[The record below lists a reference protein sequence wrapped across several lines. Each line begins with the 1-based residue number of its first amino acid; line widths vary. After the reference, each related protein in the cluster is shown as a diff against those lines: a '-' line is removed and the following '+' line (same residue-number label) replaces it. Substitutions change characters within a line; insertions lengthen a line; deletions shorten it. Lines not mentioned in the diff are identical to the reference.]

1 IYTYPTDEEKFVLLP
16 CKSVYTVGRL
26 STDLIIQED
35 LSVSRTHV
43 KLYLSGKDNDTLQV
57 EDLDSRYG
65 TFIYQR
71 NGKEAKKIATRT
83 RTPLNAGIRLRF
95 GGNTSV
101 WQVTQLKLVTTASA
115 LTRLQVQEL
124 EQLLKPLG
132 GVVSLNW
139 TEECSHLTMNEASVT
154 VKLLHALLENKP
166 IVTFAFWRKL
176 LQVAQ
181 STHVKEGWPQPKD
194 YQPTNMDVKWRPERT
209 TLFAGKTFVFMN
221 RKHLEIYGA
230 VVQKAGAACK
240 DLKSGVRKVFLTKK
254 DVIVIQYVPSTQSQ
268 ATESFNS
275 IQGKY
280 SPVTSVIS
288 SVEIL
293 EQAGLRIIQEYE
305 IGMALLHCS
314 IKEFCNPSHKFT
326 NDSLPATE
334 SVTSSMDFNSS
345 ILAPNTERSVGRSS
359 AEVFSELTVPESDVP
374 QEPKRTAQKRHHVAV
389 ILESSDEEQEKAAS
403 KRAKHVL
410 QKKPM
415 GNDKKHAIQKNSSDE
430 DEPPP
435 PNPKKKQKVFCVDSS
450 DEENNNDA
458 EKPIESSAP
467 RPNIPEARKTPEL
480 DIIDHVNL
488 ATKKPVPVTRTSP
501 RLKANTDAKNI
512 TNNQAKQPVGQTKRP
527 VLLDALDHDEDDD
540 ASALFQFSKKPVE
553 RKSAVKP
560 SNPPGRINVINFLQ
574 KSQQESSAELPSQS
588 QTTSHKR
595 PRLEPLNDSDSDDCE
610 DLFNFADSNKKRQ
623 KRAETTNNDSSDGFF
638 NFTNAEDRQSDA
650 VNQDFVQTEPFC
662 AEREMEKA
670 KSKYIVP
677 QRKDQRRK
685 VDISGWLSCSRLGA
699 NDIKSE
705 ANVSVEMA
713 ALAGAK
719 LEKSFKEDPDPVEED
734 SKKHLKWLAAMN
746 DGIQVRMCNLN
757 ITTTRN
763 ADEVDSASL
772 NGSASNKYGGRQNF
786 KKFVKVKCFVFLFS
800 VDLNFTFSPQ
810 TTNPHPQRRV
820 VSLKRL
826 QLVDGMVTCT

>member
-1 IYTYPTDEEKFVLLP
+1 MFVLSKDEEKFVLLP

-43 KLYLSGKDNDTLQV
+43 KLYLSGKDDETLQV

-71 NGKEAKKIATRT
+71 NGKDAKKIATRT
-83 RTPLNAGIRLRF
+83 RTPLTAGICLRF

-101 WQVTQLKLVTTASA
+101 WQVSQLKLVTTASA
-115 LTRLQVQEL
+115 LTRPQVQEL
-124 EQLLKPLG
+124 EELLKPLG
-132 GVVSLNW
+132 AVVSLNW

-181 STHVKEGWPQPKD
+181 RTHVKEGWPQPKD

-240 DLKSGVRKVFLTKK
+240 DLKSGVRKNFLTKK

-268 ATESFNS
+268 ATESLNS
-275 IQGKY
+275 IQ
-280 SPVTSVIS
+280 
-288 SVEIL
+288 EIL
-293 EQAGLRIIQEYE
+293 EQAGLRVIQEYE

-314 IKEFCNPSHKFT
+314 IKEFCNPAHKFI
-326 NDSLPATE
+326 NDSLPTTE

-345 ILAPNTERSVGRSS
+345 ILAPNTERNVGRSC
-359 AEVFSELTVPESDVP
+359 AEIISELTVPESEVP
-374 QEPKRTAQKRHHVAV
+374 QQPVTSKRTAQKRHFDAV

-403 KRAKHVL
+403 KRAKPML
-410 QKKPM
+410 QEKPM
-415 GNDKKHAIQKNSSDE
+415 RIEKNNAIEVNSSDE
-430 DEPPP
+430 DEPPAP
-435 PNPKKKQKVFCVDSS
+435 VPQKKHLKQKVTPVFCIDSS

-458 EKPIESSAP
+458 EKPKESSA
-467 RPNIPEARKTPEL
+467 REVNIPETRNKADSEL
-480 DIIDHVNL
+480 IDNAQL
-488 ATKKPVPVTRTSP
+488 ATKKPMPSAVTRTSP
-501 RLKANTDAKNI
+501 RLKANTEAKNI
-512 TNNQAKQPVGQTKRP
+512 TNKQAEKPIGQTKRP
-527 VLLDALDHDEDDD
+527 VLPVAFDPEDDND
-540 ASALFQFSKKPVE
+540 AAELFQFSKTPQKPLE
-553 RKSAVKP
+553 RKSAAKAN
-560 SNPPGRINVINFLQ
+560 NPPGRINVINFLQ
-574 KSQQESSAELPSQS
+574 KSQPQESSPKSQLPSQS
-588 QTTSHKR
+588 QTESRKR
-595 PRLEPLNDSDSDDCE
+595 PRLELLNESDSDDGE
-610 DLFNFADSNKKRQ
+610 DLFNFADSNKKKQ
-623 KRAETTNNDSSDGFF
+623 KKTELTNDDSNDGFF
-638 NFTNAEDRQSDA
+638 NFNNSEERQSGL

-662 AEREMEKA
+662 PETELEKA

-677 QRKDQRRK
+677 QRKEQPRK
-685 VDISGWLSCSRLGA
+685 VDVSGWLSCIRLHDS
-699 NDIKSE
+699 DIKSE

-713 ALAGAK
+713 SLAGAK
-719 LEKSFKEDPDPVEED
+719 LEKSLKEDPDSEEED
-734 SKKHLKWLAAMN
+734 SKKHLKWMAAMN

-757 ITTTRN
+757 ITTTRKTD
-763 ADEVDSASL
+763 AVDAASL
-772 NGSASNKYGGRQNF
+772 NGSASNNYGGRKNF
-786 KKFVKVKCFVFLFS
+786 KKFVK
-800 VDLNFTFSPQ
+800 